1 MELKSKY
8 IPLPHY
14 CILASSFR
22 EKLPSSKY
30 EYKEG
35 NTNSQ
40 KLLNGHSRDSKCHIK
55 KGALDG
61 NQSTIFK
68 HLFSLLEWDVCTIPY
83 FGLLYA
89 AVKKEKGMVEKIQ
102 DCVFNFFL

>member
-1 MELKSKY
+1 MT
-8 IPLPHY
+8 HY

-22 EKLPSSKY
+22 GKLPSSKY
-30 EYKEG
+30 ESKEG

-61 NQSTIFK
+61 NQSTILSTF
-68 HLFSLLEWDVCTIPY
+68 FSDTS
-83 FGLLYA
+83 
-89 AVKKEKGMVEKIQ
+89 
-102 DCVFNFFL
+102 